1 MKKIIYDQYGSV
13 DVLHAVEVNKP
24 IPDTQQIL
32 VKVKAVSINP
42 IDWKILMGEVKLMS
56 GKKFPKSVGC
66 DFSGTIESTGTGIQK
81 FKAGDD
87 VFGVT
92 NPFKEGALGEYI
104 LVNENEIAKKPA
116 DLSFEQAAAI
126 PTVGQSALQM
136 LTKNLNNIKGK
147 EILINGASAGVGM
160 FAIQIAKSHGAIV
173 TAVSSAKGHHLLKK
187 WGSDYVIDY
196 NKEKVTDLKKKF
208 DMIIELSAKL
218 SFTQAKKLMKPEST
232 YFTVTPSLWNFV
244 HSFSNNMVSGKKY
257 EILLMKSDTE
267 SLNRLAN
274 YTLKGFDI
282 HISKTYPMSDYKEA
296 YKTIIKEGAL
306 GKVVFNIPS

>member
-1 MKKIIYDQYGSV
+1 MKKIVYDQYGSV
-13 DVLHAVEVNKP
+13 DVLHSVEVNKP
-24 IPDTQQIL
+24 ISDKQQIL
-32 VKVKAVSINP
+32 IKVKAVSINP
-42 IDWKILMGEVKLMS
+42 IDWKILMGEVKLIS

-66 DFSGTIESTGTGIQK
+66 DFSGTIESIGPDIQK
-81 FKAGDD
+81 FKVGDD
-87 VFGVT
+87 VFGVI
-92 NPFKEGALGEYI
+92 NPFKEGVLGEYI
-104 LVNENEIAKKPA
+104 LVNEKEIAKKPA

-136 LTKNLNNIKGK
+136 LTKNINSIKGK

-160 FAIQIAKSHGAIV
+160 FAIQIAKNHGAIV

-196 NKEKVTDLKKKF
+196 NKEEVTNLKKQF
-208 DMIIELSAKL
+208 DVIIELSAKL
-218 SFTQAKKLMKPEST
+218 PFSKAKKLMKPEST
-232 YFTVTPSLWNFV
+232 YITVTPSLWNFV
-244 HSFSNNMVSGKKY
+244 HSFSNNIVSGKKY
-257 EILLMKSDTE
+257 KILLMKSDTE
-267 SLNRLAN
+267 NLNRLAN
-274 YTLKGFDI
+274 DALKGIDI

>member
-1 MKKIIYDQYGSV
+1 MKIIIYDQYGSV
-13 DVLHAVEVNKP
+13 DVLHSVEVNKP
-24 IPDTQQIL
+24 VPDTQQIL

-42 IDWKILMGEVKLMS
+42 IDWKVLMGEVKLMS
-56 GKKFPKSVGC
+56 GKKFPKSIGC

-104 LVNENEIAKKPA
+104 LVNEKEIAKKPA
-116 DLSFEQAAAI
+116 DLPFEQAAAI
-126 PTVGQSALQM
+126 PTVGQTASQM
-136 LTKNLNNIKGK
+136 LTNNIKGK

-160 FAIQIAKSHGAIV
+160 FAIQIAKSQGAIV
-173 TAVSSAKGHHLLKK
+173 TAVSSAKGHDLLKK

-208 DMIIELSAKL
+208 DVIIELSAKL
-218 SFTQAKKLMKPEST
+218 PFSQAKKLMKPDST
-232 YFTVTPSLWNFV
+232 YFTVTPSLWNFA
-244 HSFSNNMVSGKKY
+244 HSFFNNIVSKKKH
-257 EILLMKSDTE
+257 EVILMKSDTE

-274 YTLKGFDI
+274 YTLNGFDI

>member
-1 MKKIIYDQYGSV
+1 MKKIIYNQYGSV
-13 DVLHAVEVNKP
+13 DVLHSVEVNKP

-56 GKKFPKSVGC
+56 GKKFPKSIGC
-66 DFSGTIESTGTGIQK
+66 DFSGTIESTGMGVQK

-92 NPFKEGALGEYI
+92 NPFKEGVLGEYI
-104 LVNENEIAKKPA
+104 LVNEKEIAKKPA
-116 DLSFEQAAAI
+116 ELSFEQAAAI

-160 FAIQIAKSHGAIV
+160 LAIQIAKSHGAIV
-173 TAVSSAKGHHLLKK
+173 TAVSSAKGYHLLKK

-196 NKEKVTDLKKKF
+196 NKEKLTDLKKQF
-208 DMIIELSAKL
+208 DVIIELSAKL
-218 SFTQAKKLMKPEST
+218 SFSQAKKLMKPKST
-232 YFTVTPSLWNFV
+232 YFTVTPSLWNFL
-244 HSFSNNMVSGKKY
+244 HSFLNNMVSKKKY
-257 EILLMKSDTE
+257 EVLLMKSDTE

-274 YTLKGFDI
+274 YTLKDFDI
-282 HISKTYPMSDYKEA
+282 HISKTYSMSDYKEA

-306 GKVVFNIPS
+306 GKVVFNVPS

>member
-13 DVLHAVEVNKP
+13 DVLHSVEVNKP

-66 DFSGTIESTGTGIQK
+66 DFSGIIESTGTGIQK

-92 NPFKEGALGEYI
+92 NPFKEGVLGEYI
-104 LVNENEIAKKPA
+104 LVNEKEIAKKPA
-116 DLSFEQAAAI
+116 DLTFEQAAAI

-136 LTKNLNNIKGK
+136 LNKNLNNIKGK

-160 FAIQIAKSHGAIV
+160 LAIQIAKSHGAIV
-173 TAVSSAKGHHLLKK
+173 TAVSSAKGYHLLKK

-208 DMIIELSAKL
+208 DVIIELSAKL
-218 SFTQAKKLMKPEST
+218 SFSQAKKLMKPEST

-244 HSFSNNMVSGKKY
+244 HSFSNNIVSGKKY

>member
-1 MKKIIYDQYGSV
+1 
-13 DVLHAVEVNKP
+13 
-24 IPDTQQIL
+24 
-32 VKVKAVSINP
+32 
-42 IDWKILMGEVKLMS
+42 
-56 GKKFPKSVGC
+56 
-66 DFSGTIESTGTGIQK
+66 
-81 FKAGDD
+81 

-104 LVNENEIAKKPA
+104 LVNEKEIAKKPA
-116 DLSFEQAAAI
+116 ELSFEQAAAI

-160 FAIQIAKSHGAIV
+160 LAIQIAKSHGAIV
-173 TAVSSAKGHHLLKK
+173 TAVSSVKGHHLLKK

-208 DMIIELSAKL
+208 DMILELSAKL
-218 SFTQAKKLMKPEST
+218 SFSEAKKLMKPEST
-232 YFTVTPSLWNFV
+232 YVSVTPSLWNFV
-244 HSFSNNMVSGKKY
+244 HSSSNNMVSRKKF

-274 YTLKGFDI
+274 EALKGFDI
-282 HISKTYPMSDYKEA
+282 HISRTYPMSDYKEA

>member
-1 MKKIIYDQYGSV
+1 MKKIIYNQYGGV
-13 DVLHAVEVNKP
+13 DVLHSVEVNKP

-56 GKKFPKSVGC
+56 GKKFPKSIGC

-92 NPFKEGALGEYI
+92 NPFKDGVLAEYI
-104 LVNENEIAKKPA
+104 VVNEKEIAKKPA

-126 PTVGQSALQM
+126 PTVGQTALQM
-136 LTKNLNNIKGK
+136 LTNSLKGK

-160 FAIQIAKSHGAIV
+160 FAIQIAKSQGAIV
-173 TAVSSAKGHHLLKK
+173 TAVSSGKGQHLLKK

-208 DMIIELSAKL
+208 DVIIELSAKL
-218 SFTQAKKLMKPEST
+218 PFSQAKKLMKPEST
-232 YFTVTPSLWNFV
+232 YFTVTPSLWNFA
-244 HSFSNNMVSGKKY
+244 HSFLNNIVSKKKH
-257 EILLMKSDTE
+257 EVILMKSDTE
-267 SLNRLAN
+267 KLNRLAN
-274 YTLKGFDI
+274 DTLNGFDI

-296 YKTIIKEGAL
+296 YKTVIKEGAL